1 MIIGNPDDRWH
12 MFVNKQECY
21 HFFMLSNC
29 CIMLKKLHQLK
40 KKKIYHILFWKI
52 YSIEPHS
59 LKHVRLFFNE
69 IIEYN
74 IQSEENAKLKKNVE
88 FKII

>member
-1 MIIGNPDDRWH
+1 
-12 MFVNKQECY
+12 
-21 HFFMLSNC
+21 
-29 CIMLKKLHQLK
+29 MLKKLHQSK
-40 KKKIYHILFWKI
+40 KKQISHISFWKI
-52 YSIEPHS
+52 YSIEPHL

-88 FKII
+88 FKLYKIYTLPIH